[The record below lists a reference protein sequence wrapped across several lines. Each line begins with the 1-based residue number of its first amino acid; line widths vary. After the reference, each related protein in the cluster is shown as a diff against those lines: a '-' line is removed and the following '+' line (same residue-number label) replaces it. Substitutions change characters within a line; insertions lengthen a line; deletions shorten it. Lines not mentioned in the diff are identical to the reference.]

1 MAGSQKFGSLGSEHH
16 DGKIPPGITGRS
28 FAFPGSVGS
37 DTWFRAA
44 GATLVNKEPP
54 TAQQRAEELVRQFAA
69 RPGRGEFKT
78 ISRAKVAEGLVVRVY
93 KPSAIHQKV
102 SSLCGPATLVFDL
115 ATRDPVAYVKYVISL
130 YECGKGRIRD
140 IEVVPGSDLKSYDPG
155 DNVEASDWIALA
167 SLRDS
172 ENYFFDYQDASDEFA
187 GITLPGELEDW
198 FRKAGYAEVVNDARV
213 IVDQEEE
220 NILRADD
227 YFQRGFRVCLFIHSN
242 MLNKS
247 TESSGSL
254 TPDHWVVQTSSV
266 TTGLT
271 LSGGEGKRTIALR
284 IYTWG
289 EGRRPIPQTGV
300 LLLDDFL
307 NNYYGF
313 VAAKY

>member
-16 DGKIPPGITGRS
+16 DGMIPPGIRGRS

-54 TAQQRAEELVRQFAA
+54 NAQQRAEELVRQFAA
-69 RPGRGEFKT
+69 RPGRGEFKK
-78 ISRAKVAEGLVVRVY
+78 ISRSKVAEGLVVRVY

-102 SSLCGPATLVFDL
+102 SSLCGPAALVFDL
-115 ATRDPVAYVKYVISL
+115 ASRDPVAYVKYVISL
-130 YECGKGRIRD
+130 YEHGKGRIRD

-155 DNVEASDWIALA
+155 ENVEASDWIALA

-172 ENYFFDYQDASDEFA
+172 ENYFFDYQDATNEFA
-187 GITLPGELEDW
+187 GITLPGELEAW
-198 FRKAGYAEVVNDARV
+198 FRKVGYEEVINEARV

-220 NILRADD
+220 NILRANA

-247 TESSGSL
+247 TESSGSV

-266 TTGLT
+266 TFGMTVI
-271 LSGGEGKRTIALR
+271 GGEPKRTIALR

-289 EGRRPIPQTGV
+289 EGRRRVPQIGV

-307 NNYYGF
+307 DNYYGF